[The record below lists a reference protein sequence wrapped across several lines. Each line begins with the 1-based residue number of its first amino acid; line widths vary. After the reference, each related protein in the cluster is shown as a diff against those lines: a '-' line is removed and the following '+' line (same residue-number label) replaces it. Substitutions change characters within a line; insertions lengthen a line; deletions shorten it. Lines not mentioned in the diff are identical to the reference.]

1 MKKKLIIFMPSIE
14 GGGVE
19 KNLFIISNYLSSKI
33 NNTHIITSTNQYN
46 YKLKNIKIINPKFNF
61 KNIHRR
67 KIRYFF
73 CLIELI
79 KLIFKN
85 KRNITV
91 LAFQANLYST
101 IICKIF
107 NIKIIIRSNSSP
119 SGWSNNILK
128 KFAYKFLLKLPD
140 RIIVNSNDFKKELKI
155 KFNVRSLCIFNPL
168 NISEIKTKSTEKINY
183 NFFKKNKNIIKII
196 FVGRFVDQK
205 DPMTLLRSLLILN
218 EKLNFQ
224 VLIIGRGILKSNMNN
239 FIRKNKLEKKI
250 RLLNFQKNPY
260 KYIAKSDLLVLTSK
274 FEGLPNVLLEA
285 ICLNKFV
292 ISTDC
297 PTGPREILDNNKGGI
312 LFNIGDSE
320 SLAKN
325 IIYFS
330 KNKKKCNSK
339 LAFANKRL
347 YRFDYDNNL
356 NKYFTVIKKY
366 LN

>member
-33 NNTHIITSTNQYN
+33 NNTHLITSTNHYN
-46 YKLKNIKIINPKFNF
+46 YKLKNTKIINPKFKF
-61 KNIHRR
+61 KRIHGR

-85 KRNITV
+85 KGNITV
-91 LAFQANLYST
+91 LAFQANIYST

-107 NIKIIIRSNSSP
+107 NVKIIIRSNSSP

-128 KFAYKFLLKLPD
+128 KFAYKFLLQLPNK
-140 RIIVNSNDFKKELKI
+140 IIVNSNDFKNELKN
-155 KFNVRSLCIFNPL
+155 KFSVKSLCIFNPL
-168 NISEIKTKSTEKINY
+168 NIDEVRKKSNKKVNL
-183 NFFKKNKNIIKII
+183 NFFEKNRNTIKII

-205 DPMTLLRSLLILN
+205 DPMTLLRALLILN
-218 EKLNFQ
+218 TKLNFQ
-224 VLIIGRGILKSNMNN
+224 ALIIGRGVLKKNMRN
-239 FIRKNKLEKKI
+239 FIKEHKLEKKI
-250 RLLNFQKNPY
+250 RLLNFQDNPY
-260 KYIAKSDLLVLTSK
+260 KYIVKSDLLVLTSK

-292 ISTDC
+292 ISTNC

-312 LFNIGDSE
+312 LFNIGDSK
-320 SLAKN
+320 SLANN
-325 IIYFS
+325 IIFFS

-339 LAFANKRL
+339 LVFAKKRL

-356 NKYFTVIKKY
+356 NKYLVLVKKY